1 LSLRASRL
9 RNTSSHDLILYPDDI
24 PYYIDEEKKIT
35 IEEALAELNNL
46 IGLTSVKEEI
56 EKLIDY
62 LAVEKLRSL
71 EGGKKTSINI
81 HFIFKG
87 NPGTGK
93 TTVARILSNIFKAM
107 GLLTKGQ
114 LVETDRKDLVAE
126 YIGQTATKTNKIIES
141 AIGGVLFIDEA
152 YTLVSGGGSDFGK
165 EAIDTLL
172 KRIIVIAAGYNAD
185 MDRFLDSNPGLTS
198 RFTKHISFDDYTP
211 DEMTAIFK
219 SMVKAKEMNMDILA
233 EEFVLE
239 KFENI
244 FGKRDKNFA
253 NGRTVRNLF
262 ESVLQNQ
269 AMRISTEYKKGNDVN
284 DILNIIKR
292 EDFN

>member
-1 LSLRASRL
+1 
-9 RNTSSHDLILYPDDI
+9 
-24 PYYIDEEKKIT
+24 
-35 IEEALAELNNL
+35 
-46 IGLTSVKEEI
+46 
-56 EKLIDY
+56 
-62 LAVEKLRSL
+62 
-71 EGGKKTSINI
+71 
-81 HFIFKG
+81 
-87 NPGTGK
+87 
-93 TTVARILSNIFKAM
+93 M
-107 GLLTKGQ
+107 
-114 LVETDRKDLVAE
+114 
-126 YIGQTATKTNKIIES
+126 
-141 AIGGVLFIDEA
+141 FIDEA

-172 KRIIVIAAGYNAD
+172 KRMEDERGKIIVIAAGYNAD

-198 RFTKHISFDDYTP
+198 RFTKHISYDDYTP

-219 SMVKAKEMNMDILA
+219 SMVKAKEMNLDILA